1 MIKELRDSCSKG
13 EFEPL
18 SARFFRF
25 FSIYL
30 TALFAKLG
38 LSPNF
43 VSLLSLA
50 GTVIGGVLLML
61 GSYHFMV
68 IGAAVL
74 VFSLILDHSDG
85 ELARYTGKITAYG
98 AYLEVVGGNILYGL
112 VFLGLSVGT
121 YRLMGDINML
131 WFGMSALFFKYLY
144 RFAEGAKGAL
154 LKNLNQSPRHAPMAV
169 NEASPFYKRIAWEV
183 FSFVFFAGGIFLL
196 TLLFAIINQ
205 LSILLMFYGITM
217 PLIFLVQSFFHWL
230 DLRGRPGRI

>member
-74 VFSLILDHSDG
+74 VFSLILVTQM
-85 ELARYTGKITAYG
+85 ENWLAIPVKLRLTGVILKSWAAIFFMGWYFWACP
-98 AYLEVVGGNILYGL
+98 LEPIGL
-112 VFLGLSVGT
+112 WEISICSGLACLPCFLNTCIVS
-121 YRLMGDINML
+121 
-131 WFGMSALFFKYLY
+131 
-144 RFAEGAKGAL
+144 
-154 LKNLNQSPRHAPMAV
+154 LK
-169 NEASPFYKRIAWEV
+169 
-183 FSFVFFAGGIFLL
+183 
-196 TLLFAIINQ
+196 
-205 LSILLMFYGITM
+205 
-217 PLIFLVQSFFHWL
+217 LVKAHC
-230 DLRGRPGRI
+230 